1 MSIEFSTRHVDGV
14 TIVDVRGRI
23 ILGEGSVTLRAT
35 VRDLLS
41 QGVRRIVLNL
51 GEVSYIDSSG
61 LGELVC
67 AFTGAKKQGAELKL
81 LNLTKKV
88 HNLLQLT
95 KLLTVFDVMEDEAAA
110 VESFSKQVAA
120 A

>member
-1 MSIEFSTRHVDGV
+1 MSMEFSTRHVDGV
-14 TIVDVRGRI
+14 TIVDLRGRI
-23 ILGEGSVTLRAT
+23 VLGEGSVILRDT

-41 QGVRRIVLNL
+41 KGLRRIVLNL
-51 GEVSYIDSSG
+51 GEVNYIDSTG

-67 AFTGAKKQGAELKL
+67 AFTTAKKQGAELKL

-88 HNLLQLT
+88 RDLLQLT
-95 KLLTVFDVMEDEAAA
+95 KLDTVFDVRENEPTA
-110 VESFSKQVAA
+110 VRSFSKLSAA